1 MRKFVT
7 GTQIKLWVTLLLM
20 TCCLSPDAGS
30 QTGRESESGVVLISD
45 PKTGTILIPAKLNGH
60 AVMMILD
67 TGASHSIFDTH
78 AFGMSPVQLQAA
90 RMNSRGL
97 GLDADVVWR
106 TADVQIAELQWK
118 QQSVEIADLSKLTK
132 IYGRTIDG
140 IVGQDVLRTFASVQI
155 NYKGKCV
162 MLKQ

>member
-1 MRKFVT
+1 
-7 GTQIKLWVTLLLM
+7 
-20 TCCLSPDAGS
+20 
-30 QTGRESESGVVLISD
+30 
-45 PKTGTILIPAKLNGH
+45 
-60 AVMMILD
+60 
-67 TGASHSIFDTH
+67 
-78 AFGMSPVQLQAA
+78 
-90 RMNSRGL
+90 
-97 GLDADVVWR
+97 VVWR